1 MHAKKKREKGRKAF
15 AKMVRWLLSFIPLTM
30 VLAQQPFMEKPR
42 QPGVNRVKLI
52 PLQLAITG
60 GVHWAQTSPTTMRNP
75 KLAVYLNTT
84 AQVLLTPHEYFRT
97 RSRKT
102 VRPHFSPLAS
112 AFGQIEAGEGR
123 LKQAVVAALS
133 GQRLSHGLPP
143 RQATDRE
150 KTWAK
155 AYDKA
160 GKQLARVAEG
170 DATLRSIVAMPMPN
184 IPLIGA
190 YVLLVGVLLA
200 PLVGGMEYLVV
211 GGCLLVL
218 QGTRSFGMEPQ
229 PDLYVTGAIA
239 VIALFAL
246 DMANKKLSN
255 DPKRKRR

>member
-1 MHAKKKREKGRKAF
+1 MPSAKKSNERTPRKATDDDSDFEEEEQEEEVESMHTKKKREKGRKAF

-102 VRPHFSPLAS
+102 
-112 AFGQIEAGEGR
+112 
-123 LKQAVVAALS
+123 
-133 GQRLSHGLPP
+133 
-143 RQATDRE
+143 ATDRE

>member
-1 MHAKKKREKGRKAF
+1 MPTAKKSREKKPKKDSKHDDDDFDDDDDEEEEEEEVESEFAKRKREKGRKAF
-15 AKMVRWLLSFIPLTM
+15 AKFVRWLLSFIPLAM

-60 GVHWAQTSPTTMRNP
+60 SVHWAQTSPTVMRNP
-75 KLAVYLNTT
+75 KLGLYLNST
-84 AQVLLTPHEYFRT
+84 AQILLTPHEYFKT
-97 RSRKT
+97 RQRKT
-102 VRPHFSPLAS
+102 
-112 AFGQIEAGEGR
+112 
-123 LKQAVVAALS
+123 
-133 GQRLSHGLPP
+133 
-143 RQATDRE
+143 ATDRE
-150 KTWAK
+150 KTVSK

-160 GKQLARVAEG
+160 GKQLGRVAEG

-184 IPLIGA
+184 IPLLGA
-190 YVLLVGVLLA
+190 YALVVGVLLA
-200 PLVGGMEYLVV
+200 PLLGGMEYLVV

-239 VIALFAL
+239 VVALVLL
-246 DMANKKLSN
+246 DMGNKKLGD